1 MNLWLQ
7 KEGHWM
13 PMARFGAIWVKREFL
28 SYENVVYFYYC
39 DDYTGI
45 AVVQSPACVRLFATP
60 WTAARQASLFFT
72 ISLSCWNSCPL
83 SWWYHPTISF
93 SVVLFSCLQS
103 FSVPGSFPM
112 SRLFV
117 SGEQSMGASASASVL
132 PVNIKDW
139 FPLGNP
145 VKVFFQTV
153 CNENTV
159 PYTASGFNKL

>member
-1 MNLWLQ
+1 
-7 KEGHWM
+7 
-13 PMARFGAIWVKREFL
+13 MARFGAIWVKREFL

-103 FSVPGSFPM
+103 FSVPESFPM

-132 PVNIKDW
+132 PVNIKGW
-139 FPLGNP
+139 FPLGLTGLILCTHMS
-145 VKVFFQTV
+145 KLTKLAFKTYITV
-153 CNENTV
+153 C
-159 PYTASGFNKL
+159 KLYLKKSFFFFF